1 LTSQPLFFFG
11 CALSTGARRIWRII
25 HIAQKSKRKFVQ
37 FYHLLLS
44 RNYAIII
51 VESEGRVMIVF
62 IIIDDYTN
70 EIKGVY
76 TTCTKAQEWIDQM
89 AKEYD
94 NAYRYSIKK
103 YWAI

>member
-1 LTSQPLFFFG
+1 
-11 CALSTGARRIWRII
+11 
-25 HIAQKSKRKFVQ
+25 
-37 FYHLLLS
+37 
-44 RNYAIII
+44 
-51 VESEGRVMIVF
+51 MIVF